1 MPAEKPIKRDSPSPL
16 AAACAELRAEKALCR
31 SRQTTS
37 AAITVQAHPLRVAL
51 RSVFK
56 VATMLR
62 TDFRGYK
69 FTVQEIGYA

>member
-1 MPAEKPIKRDSPSPL
+1 MAAEKPIKRDSPSPL
-16 AAACAELRAEKALCR
+16 AAACAELRAEKALCSDHVKR
-31 SRQTTS
+31 HLP
-37 AAITVQAHPLRVAL
+37 QAHPLRVAL

-56 VATMLR
+56 VATKLR